1 MLDSMIRV
9 LVVDDDVQLTRA
21 LSAALQREDFDC
33 TVAADATSG
42 MEQVALTDPD
52 LVVLDL
58 RLPDQDG
65 VDVVRRLRT
74 WTAVPILILSGVSD
88 QGRRVDALDAG
99 ADDFLQKPFGLEE
112 LSARMRAIVRR
123 AQSSADHRSP
133 LMSFPGLD
141 IDLTAHTVQRSGEEV
156 RLTPKEWRLLEVFVS
171 HPGRLLTHTWLLQ
184 EVWDDGYGDETRA
197 ALRAHVRTLRAKLG
211 DDANDPSF
219 LRTDSGSGYRWIA
232 EESVEESSGGSA
244 PPPRTGSDGED
255 AADALRIAALGTG
268 DVTHELNNALTALR
282 LASRLLRPEPS
293 ADGSDSP
300 TLAVSLRVD
309 EVLDRVTR
317 LAVEL
322 ERRAHSAS

>member
-1 MLDSMIRV
+1 MIRV

-21 LSAALQREDFDC
+21 LSVALQREDFDC
-33 TVAADATSG
+33 TVAADGTTG
-42 MEQVALTDPD
+42 MEQVALLDPD

-65 VDVVRRLRT
+65 VEVVRRLRT
-74 WTAVPILILSGVSD
+74 WTEVPILILSGVSD

-99 ADDFLQKPFGLEE
+99 ADDFLQKPFGLDE

-123 AQSSADHRSP
+123 AQGSADHRSP
-133 LMSFPGLD
+133 LMSFPGLEV
-141 IDLTAHTVQRSGEEV
+141 DLTAHTVQRDGDEV

-171 HPGRLLTHTWLLQ
+171 HPGRLLTHGWLLQ

-197 ALRAHVRTLRAKLG
+197 ALRAHVRTLRAKIG
-211 DDANDPSF
+211 DDANDPRF

-232 EESVEESSGGSA
+232 EEQVEDGATGSA
-244 PPPRTGSDGED
+244 PQPRTGAAGED
-255 AADALRIAALGTG
+255 EADTARIATLATG

-282 LASRLLRPEPS
+282 LASRLLRPEPVE
-293 ADGSDSP
+293 DGAESP
-300 TLAVSLRVD
+300 ALAVALRVD

-322 ERRAHSAS
+322 ERRAHSA